1 MLNSDAITFD
11 LKQFQTQKWRPNS
24 SLNGA
29 LPLVASMKGNK
40 SPCLSIESALGSHDG
55 RVALLNSYAVC
66 LQYLY
71 TVIYI
76 HTLQGPDV
84 SIIKRFAIG
93 SNIRDNQTAGP

>member
-1 MLNSDAITFD
+1 MLNSDAMTFD
-11 LKQFQTQKWRPNS
+11 LTQFQTQKWRPNS

-40 SPCLSIESALGSHDG
+40 SLCLSIESALGSHDG

-71 TVIYI
+71 YSYI
-76 HTLQGPDV
+76 HTYITGARCKYLIP
-84 SIIKRFAIG
+84 S
-93 SNIRDNQTAGP
+93 

>member
-1 MLNSDAITFD
+1 MLNSDAMTFD

-55 RVALLNSYAVC
+55 LVALLIFLCRVLAVS
-66 LQYLY
+66 
-71 TVIYI
+71 IYSFI
-76 HTLQGPDV
+76 HTYITGARCKYLIP
-84 SIIKRFAIG
+84 S
-93 SNIRDNQTAGP
+93 